1 MIVRGTTPTIRFNF
15 TNIDSSDIYVAYM
28 TIAQNNSVVLE
39 KDISQAT
46 LGDGFIEFSLT
57 QEDTLLLDEKIIASV
72 QLRCKSNLGDAYAS
86 KIYTF
91 QPYDVLKESVI

>member
-1 MIVRGTTPTIRFNF
+1 
-15 TNIDSSDIYVAYM
+15 M

>member
-57 QEDTLLLDEKIIASV
+57 QEDTLLLDEKVIASV
-72 QLRCKSNLGDAYAS
+72 QLRCKNNLGDAYAS